1 LVLLWSLAV
10 GAWSFEILL
19 AGTSAQKHAGR
30 AKIMSDTPNEPA
42 PPVSMKKILRRL
54 LTTLL
59 AVAFVGWLARQAT
72 TAIEGSASPAGFG
85 RGVLQ
90 GALMPAALPNL
101 LVGHDVTIYA
111 QNNTGVNYKL
121 GYTMGVN
128 ACGAIFFGIFFWRL
142 SRLRKALTGV
152 PKKAD

>member
-1 LVLLWSLAV
+1 
-10 GAWSFEILL
+10 
-19 AGTSAQKHAGR
+19 
-30 AKIMSDTPNEPA
+30 
-42 PPVSMKKILRRL
+42 MKKILRRL

-59 AVAFVGWLARQAT
+59 AVAFVGWLARQA
-72 TAIEGSASPAGFG
+72 AVAMDGSPDPAGFG

-101 LVGHDVTIYA
+101 LVGHDVAIYA
-111 QNNTGVNYKL
+111 QNNTGVSYKL

-142 SRLRKALTGV
+142 NRLRKALNGSA
-152 PKKAD
+152 KRAN

>member
-1 LVLLWSLAV
+1 LEFFGTWNLRFGV
-10 GAWSFEILL
+10 FNL
-19 AGTSAQKHAGR
+19 AGAPAQKHAGHS
-30 AKIMSDTPNEPA
+30 KIMSDTQNEPA
-42 PPVSMKKILRRL
+42 PSASMKRILRRL

-59 AVAFVGWLARQAT
+59 AVAFVGWLARQAA
-72 TAIEGSASPAGFG
+72 TAVDRSPSPAGFG

-111 QNNTGVNYKL
+111 QDNTGVGYKL
-121 GYTMGVN
+121 GYTIGVN

-142 SRLRKALTGV
+142 NRLRKALIRGA
-152 PKKAD
+152 KEAD